1 MKIIELKRNGDN
13 MKTDIF
19 GMISF
24 QNEQKATQ
32 NEFWD
37 MKQYIHSGTS
47 LI

>member
-19 GMISF
+19 GMMFFKIAE
-24 QNEQKATQ
+24 NTQ